1 MLMLV
6 CLSPACQVMDF
17 TKLVEKRIDP
27 PFVPSLSKGYQD
39 ISMFED
45 ATAVDIHL
53 SRPTPSSRHLKEPPS
68 PDIAQ
73 IQGFNFQAKTSQI
86 LTESAKKTRPFVDDS
101 SRPPRIPSSELPV
114 FSNMRRSKSS
124 ESLDTA
130 AKHAV
135 AGSPSIEPI
144 QAPPLL
150 FPVATEPE
158 KAQSSPTIP
167 NPGKL
172 SPSPPADPAAVAT
185 ASAPPPPA
193 SPKPSPVELAAQFFA
208 SCGWDSKAAAALLI
222 EALADPSN
230 PQLSDKK
237 FQHAAALFSNEITS
251 AIL

>member
-1 MLMLV
+1 MLV
-6 CLSPACQVMDF
+6 HVCFSPACQGMDF

-53 SRPTPSSRHLKEPPS
+53 SRPTPSSRHQKDPGS
-68 PDIAQ
+68 PDITQ

-101 SRPPRIPSSELPV
+101 SRPPRVPSSELPV

-144 QAPPLL
+144 QAPLL
-150 FPVATEPE
+150 LVPVAAELE
-158 KAQSSPTIP
+158 KAQSSPTMP

-185 ASAPPPPA
+185 ASAPPPAP
-193 SPKPSPVELAAQFFA
+193 PKPSPVELAAQFFA

>member
-1 MLMLV
+1 
-6 CLSPACQVMDF
+6 MDF

-53 SRPTPSSRHLKEPPS
+53 SRPTPSSRHQKDPGS
-68 PDIAQ
+68 PDITQ

-101 SRPPRIPSSELPV
+101 SRPPRVPSSELPV

-130 AKHAV
+130 AAKHAV

-144 QAPPLL
+144 QAPLL
-150 FPVATEPE
+150 LVPVAAELE

-185 ASAPPPPA
+185 ASAPPPAP
-193 SPKPSPVELAAQFFA
+193 PKPSPVELAAQFFA